1 MGAPTG
7 LALRRC
13 LWRPK
18 FVYDRRH
25 CYSLTFWAIWA
36 GSILTRA
43 VDLTVLKSRVQE
55 KDDEHEDRYN
65 GYVGHGASMFG
76 RRLMRCARFAT
87 HIELENTGNHDHGL
101 RLIAVLKHG
110 NQSASARSTKSPP
123 RRPLLSRTT
132 QFPLAFR
139 PTIKSGDRAIEE
151 GSACRMAVVRDDAI
165 RIDGSSAEVVATN
178 CMT

>member
-13 LWRPK
+13 LWRPR

-25 CYSLTFWAIWA
+25 GYSLTFWAIWA

-87 HIELENTGNHDHGL
+87 HIELENTGKHDHGL

-110 NQSASARSTKSPP
+110 KPERLGAIDEESTAEATPVPNHPISPGVPADHKEWRSGNRGRLCVSHGGCP
-123 RRPLLSRTT
+123 
-132 QFPLAFR
+132 
-139 PTIKSGDRAIEE
+139 
-151 GSACRMAVVRDDAI
+151 
-165 RIDGSSAEVVATN
+165 
-178 CMT
+178 